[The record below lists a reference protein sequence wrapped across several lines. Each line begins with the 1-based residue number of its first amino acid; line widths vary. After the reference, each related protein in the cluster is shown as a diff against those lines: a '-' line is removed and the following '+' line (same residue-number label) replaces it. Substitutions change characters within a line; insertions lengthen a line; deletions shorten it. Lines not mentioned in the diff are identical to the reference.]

1 MDIVAEAV
9 VDEGQAEPSSN
20 PTNPILNPRPE
31 PIGTKPIASDD
42 DVAAEVKKEFSDEEA
57 EAYSKKV
64 QSRINKEIARR
75 KSAEE
80 NLRRIE
86 DRILT
91 MEARQS
97 APQQQSRVAEGEP
110 TIDKFDNFDEYVAA
124 KAEYIA
130 RKQIESTLTEREQ
143 RQQVE
148 REAAERRKTAD
159 SWNKRIAA
167 ATAEMPDFEEV
178 LASSDVP
185 MTPPMQRAIMESDI
199 GPKLAYYLANNPDEA
214 EQIAGMS
221 PIGAIRTLG
230 RIEERLANAKP
241 EVKTTNAPPPIK
253 PVGAKAVV
261 TKDPGKMSDAEYEKW
276 RKSGRAA

>member
-1 MDIVAEAV
+1 MDIVSETV
-9 VDEGQAEPSSN
+9 VDEGTPSSN
-20 PTNPILNPRPE
+20 ATNPILNPQPE
-31 PIGTKPIASDD
+31 PMGAQKESVAEEAPPVEKVEDPIPKGVQKRIDRA
-42 DVAAEVKKEFSDEEA
+42 VRQKYEA
-57 EAYSKKV
+57 EARAKML
-64 QSRINKEIARR
+64 
-75 KSAEE
+75 EE
-80 NLRRIE
+80 RVAA
-86 DRILT
+86 
-91 MEARQS
+91 MESRQS
-97 APQQQSRVAEGEP
+97 APQQQRPANDGEP

-130 RKQIESTLTEREQ
+130 KKQIESTLTEREKHQ
-143 RQQVE
+143 RAAY
-148 REAAERRKTAD
+148 EAAERTKTAD

-185 MTPPMQRAIMESDI
+185 MTAPMQQAIMESDI

-214 EQIAGMS
+214 EKIAGMS

-241 EVKTTNAPPPIK
+241 EVKTTNAPPPLK
-253 PVGAKAVV
+253 PVGVKAVV